1 MTNPSKKPFILAGA
15 PLIAMGSGFIA
26 VGLSG
31 QPAFAY
37 TGLGLLIPGIVL
49 VAIEFYSRRRR
60 A

>member
-1 MTNPSKKPFILAGA
+1 MNNPSKKPFILAGG
-15 PLIAMGSGFIA
+15 PLIAMGAGFIA

-37 TGLGLLIPGIVL
+37 TGLGLLVPGVVL
-49 VAIEFYSRRRR
+49 VAIEFCSRRRQ